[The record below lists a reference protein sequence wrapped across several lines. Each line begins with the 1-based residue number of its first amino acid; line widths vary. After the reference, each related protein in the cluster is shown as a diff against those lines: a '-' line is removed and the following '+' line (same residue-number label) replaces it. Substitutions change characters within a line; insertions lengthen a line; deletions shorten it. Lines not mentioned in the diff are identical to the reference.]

1 VSAFAISRF
10 WVLFVVLAMWQGQ
23 ALAQSSGSTEPQGGI
38 GTARDC
44 SDTSIGYI
52 DDPSLTIEEKT
63 ALMDRALYNSL
74 SRFDACQDAQAQ
86 SDASADGGGASG
98 GGTAGDS
105 GSGSNAGSAASGG
118 GSVAA
123 SDMTGTEEAPRA
135 AAIPNQDQMGGKPDD
150 TASKKVN
157 SGTNAEIESA
167 QIGGNGKI
175 PDDIP
180 AADNDSVLE
189 AQIRVAAERETD
201 PAKKKQ
207 LWNEY
212 RKYKGLAVKN

>member
-1 VSAFAISRF
+1 
-10 WVLFVVLAMWQGQ
+10 MCQGQ
-23 ALAQSSGSTEPQGGI
+23 ALAQSSSSTEPQGGI

-44 SDTSIGYI
+44 SDTSIAYI

-74 SRFDACQDAQAQ
+74 SRFDACHDAQPK
-86 SDASADGGGASG
+86 SDASAGGGGASG
-98 GGTAGDS
+98 GGSAGDS
-105 GSGSNAGSAASGG
+105 GSGSSAGSAASGG

-135 AAIPNQDQMGGKPDD
+135 AAIPNQEQISGKTGDS
-150 TASKKVN
+150 ASKKVN
-157 SGTNAEIESA
+157 SGTNSEIESA
-167 QIGGNGKI
+167 QVGGNGKV

-201 PAKKKQ
+201 PDKKKQ